1 MARNSTL
8 TIQRNNYIR
17 SRFRHHRYKNPKWT
31 IVAVIEE
38 TAKEVWLSPC
48 TVTKILKEMDERVP
62 AADTIVKYTRPEQMM
77 LF

>member
-1 MARNSTL
+1 MARNTTL
-8 TIQRNNYIR
+8 TTLRNNQIR
-17 SRFRHHRYKNPKWT
+17 SRFRHHRKKNPRYT
-31 IVAVIEE
+31 IVAIIEMVGNE
-38 TAKEVWLSPC
+38 FFLSPC